1 MKNQIALLAT
11 IGIVF
16 LFIIGLNLES
26 PTGFITGNYAKTV
39 NSHVTDFFS
48 ITGIAFPPNECG
60 KIVKELYDDFAFV
73 PTDTTVGFE
82 SSGVKTLNFVVDRT
96 ERYGTIDMA
105 RGLTI
110 VGNEGADSAIS
121 INAESIV
128 RVPKTQR
135 FNFLAIELYGLS
147 KDRFFVTHGAFSTP
161 GIDCVFDMRS
171 GQVCDC
177 DVHRIRDIRISGIT
191 APMQSYTG
199 QNPKL

>member
-82 SSGVKTLNFVVDRT
+82 SSGVKTLNFVVDR
-96 ERYGTIDMA
+96 I
-105 RGLTI
+105 
-110 VGNEGADSAIS
+110 
-121 INAESIV
+121 
-128 RVPKTQR
+128 
-135 FNFLAIELYGLS
+135 
-147 KDRFFVTHGAFSTP
+147 FFE
-161 GIDCVFDMRS
+161 
-171 GQVCDC
+171 
-177 DVHRIRDIRISGIT
+177 
-191 APMQSYTG
+191 
-199 QNPKL
+199 QNPIAPTFARHGLLFHRLPRRGRLFVFSIDNRTSFCRFGSWLFRCCASENSKL